1 MVREHRRHMPSKQ
14 ELLETLKLGI
24 GPDDRRLFARIIG
37 AADNPDIFRSPFE
50 EAYAALLESGF
61 GSLVDSF
68 RGRDTTPA
76 SPEALHELLCMEMR
90 HLISYW
96 EDPALEIRA
105 YPLFSKAVAHHLG
118 IAHPPG

>member
-1 MVREHRRHMPSKQ
+1 MRRI
-14 ELLETLKLGI
+14 LECGL
-24 GPDDRRLFARIIG
+24 
-37 AADNPDIFRSPFE
+37 
-50 EAYAALLESGF
+50 

-76 SPEALHELLCMEMR
+76 TPEALHEFLCGEMR
-90 HLISYW
+90 RLISYW